1 MCLRFHKAIYLHA
14 TPSCLFTHLLS
25 RKKLTRPPV
34 FVITI
39 MAFFYLYRTLSAMTS
54 SDQKTPSDALSENSD
69 SLENSSSNET
79 VTETSIAD
87 DMSVKGNESSEESD
101 ESLLDEE
108 TAGAQHPECKITM
121 ESVAPDVVVATLE
134 TIDPDA
140 PSEDGDLTSDSES
153 AASADLKSEIPREA
167 ETKDAKIQEEP
178 SSNNENSDTS
188 DSSEMSESSER
199 NDVSE
204 KASDTKNIQQTTQQE
219 ADAEVTVEA
228 DNIDSTNNDMKS
240 KDAFASVAP
249 TSLAEDSN
257 DESGV
262 KSSIIQQNIAGEKKA
277 ATDKEH
283 ATSNDKDENR
293 ETIPAAKPNKVANES
308 NTSSEDEQPIDEITD
323 TNKDS
328 DKPSKENSENQ
339 EDEVKK
345 EKEAKLESYKQ
356 FAAEQFS
363 NQKVDYPE
371 VRVRIEANALPS
383 KMYFIMNVLSAIIA
397 SYGLVTNSAAVV
409 IGAMLVAMML
419 GPITGVALAIIDHR
433 MPLLR
438 KSLVTVLLGIS
449 LVLVVGFIVGWLH
462 KDQPLTAEILSRTQ
476 PTSMDLMIALA
487 GGTAGAYAMVSPH
500 LSVAVVGVAVATA
513 LVPPLAAS
521 GILFANGELQLGFGA
536 LLLAIT
542 NIIAIQFTNALV
554 LWVLGFRRLVKD
566 DYKSNTYLTF
576 LQRNAITL
584 LLLGG
589 LGTYLTI
596 NLQTNAKQQVFES
609 SVKEAINSYF
619 IDKGNVLTNTQFD
632 TATENQVVR
641 AVIRG
646 ETTPSSYDVRQIESI
661 ITKDMAENFPD
672 YLPIKLQLR
681 YLPVQVIESDPLIQ
695 DKLDKT
701 DAAILTN

>member
-1 MCLRFHKAIYLHA
+1 
-14 TPSCLFTHLLS
+14 
-25 RKKLTRPPV
+25 
-34 FVITI
+34 
-39 MAFFYLYRTLSAMTS
+39 MTS
-54 SDQKTPSDALSENSD
+54 VDKQKAHH
-69 SLENSSSNET
+69 SSSHT
-79 VTETSIAD
+79 AD
-87 DMSVKGNESSEESD
+87 TTAPSRTD
-101 ESLLDEE
+101 ESLE
-108 TAGAQHPECKITM
+108 TPTTKTDTDVEPTVTDDAEIENSADNSRGDDNRSNDNGGDDDDNDDDMACAKPPESKISM
-121 ESVAPDVVVATLE
+121 ESIAPDVVVATLE
-134 TIDPDA
+134 TTDPDA
-140 PSEDGDLTSDSES
+140 PSANDQPTSES
-153 AASADLKSEIPREA
+153 EPLNPDAD
-167 ETKDAKIQEEP
+167 
-178 SSNNENSDTS
+178 
-188 DSSEMSESSER
+188 
-199 NDVSE
+199 
-204 KASDTKNIQQTTQQE
+204 
-219 ADAEVTVEA
+219 ADAEQTPTQTAEQA
-228 DNIDSTNNDMKS
+228 STPVS
-240 KDAFASVAP
+240 
-249 TSLAEDSN
+249 
-257 DESGV
+257 
-262 KSSIIQQNIAGEKKA
+262 QQ
-277 ATDKEH
+277 
-283 ATSNDKDENR
+283 
-293 ETIPAAKPNKVANES
+293 
-308 NTSSEDEQPIDEITD
+308 QTD
-323 TNKDS
+323 TNAPDQEYDKENDQGHDNSEVNEEQQNPENAEQQTKTTDAEQLKASKTTDEPATDDS
-328 DKPSKENSENQ
+328 DQQ
-339 EDEVKK
+339 EDEIKE

-371 VRVRIEANALPS
+371 VRVKIEANALPS
-383 KMYFIMNVLSAIIA
+383 RMYFIMNILSAIIA

-438 KSLVTVLLGIS
+438 KSLITVLLGIT
-449 LVLVVGFIVGWLH
+449 LVLIVGFIVGWLH

-521 GILFANGELQLGFGA
+521 GILFANGEMQLGFGA
-536 LLLAIT
+536 LLLAVT

-554 LWVLGFRRLVKD
+554 LWVLGFRRLVDD
-566 DYKSNTYLTF
+566 DYKSSNYLTF
-576 LQRNAITL
+576 LQRNAVTL

-609 SVKEAINSYF
+609 SVKEAINRYF

-632 TATENQVVR
+632 STEQNQVVR

-646 ETTPSSYDVRQIESI
+646 ETTPSAYDVQQIETR
-661 ITKDMAENFPD
+661 ITQDMAKNFPD

-681 YLPVQVIESDPLIQ
+681 YLPVQVIESNPLTQ